1 MGATINPYIHYGRP
15 LLGSLLAFATIAALI
30 LGLGGEQLRSGY
42 WQYVAINT
50 IYLTIIGFLVWLVF
64 DVRSS
69 RFKLPSVK
77 KRIEDQLILVCGRED
92 WLGYGAAVAI
102 YARDGDYESPL
113 ATGLVSNI
121 QANGLVQIQIIE
133 GFNDEDESSLKSRI
147 QGVQLIDF
155 IIKPGQDWRRTS

>member
-1 MGATINPYIHYGRP
+1 LNATFNPYIHYGKP
-15 LLGSLLAFATIAALI
+15 ALGSLLAFATIAALL
-30 LGLGGEQLRSGY
+30 LGLGGEQFRAGY

-50 IYLTIIGFLVWLVF
+50 AYLTVTGFLIWLVF

-77 KRIEDQLILVCGRED
+77 KRIDDHLILVCGRED
-92 WLGYGAAVAI
+92 WLGYDAAVAI
-102 YARDGDYESPL
+102 YERDGDYESPL

-133 GFNDEDESSLKSRI
+133 GFNNEDEAALKTRM
-147 QGVQLIDF
+147 QGVQLTDF
-155 IIKPGQDWRRTS
+155 IIKPGQDWRRGS